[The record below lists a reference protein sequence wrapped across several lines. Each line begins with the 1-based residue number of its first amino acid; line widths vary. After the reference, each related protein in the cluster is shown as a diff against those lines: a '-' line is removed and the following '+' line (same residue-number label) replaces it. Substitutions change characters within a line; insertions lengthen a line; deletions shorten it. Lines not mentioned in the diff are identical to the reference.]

1 MVGSKLKAKRC
12 ISRNCTTS
20 LYSAIKT
27 ENHKC
32 FPVLCFVYTMEIEH
46 AYRKLIRKIINNEI
60 TDSKSLNKAKKKIAK
75 ICGLN
80 KIPSNADV
88 LTFCNDD
95 EKTAVLHMV
104 QKKPVRTISG
114 VAVIAAMTSPA
125 PCPHGKCM
133 PCPGGPDTPFKSA
146 QSYMGSEPASLR
158 AVEHNYHPYKQVAAR
173 IRQLRIIGHPVDK
186 AELIVMGGT
195 FTARDTSYQQWF
207 VKECFAALND
217 CGKPENNR
225 SNLSLLELQRINETA
240 GIRNVGMTIETRPDY
255 SKEKHIDGI
264 LKLGATKVELG
275 VQTTDNTILKNINR
289 GHTVEDTIQANTLL
303 RDSCFKVGFH
313 IMPGLPGTTPAN
325 DLQVFKKLFENSDF
339 MPDYLKIYPTLVT
352 EGTELEKLWRAGDY
366 TPLENEVAVELI
378 AQIKSILPMYVRLQR
393 VQRDIPVQQI
403 LAGVTKSHIRQLA
416 AKRLAEMGKSCQCI
430 RCREVGHQQ
439 LKGRYPVSVT
449 QQILTYPACGGIEH
463 FISYEDVIHK
473 IVIGFVRLRFPHQ
486 THRSELENAALIR
499 ELHVYGKLVPVGTKD
514 KEAWQHQGYGE
525 KLLHTAEETAQDAGY
540 KKIAIISGIGA
551 REYYHKLGYER
562 EGCYMIKRL

>member
-1 MVGSKLKAKRC
+1 
-12 ISRNCTTS
+12 
-20 LYSAIKT
+20 
-27 ENHKC
+27 
-32 FPVLCFVYTMEIEH
+32 MEAEH

-60 TDSKSLNKAKKKIAK
+60 TDPKSLAAEKKKIAK

-80 KIPSNADV
+80 KIPSNADI
-88 LTFCNDD
+88 LTFCNDY
-95 EKTAVLHMV
+95 ERAAALSML

-114 VAVIAAMTSPA
+114 VAVIATMTSPA
-125 PCPHGKCM
+125 PCPHGKCI

-173 IRQLRIIGHPVDK
+173 VRQLQIIGHPVNK
-186 AELIVMGGT
+186 AELIIMGGT
-195 FTARDTSYQQWF
+195 FTARDPSYQQWF
-207 VKECFAALND
+207 IKECFAALND
-217 CGKPENNR
+217 YGKPENNSSDR
-225 SNLSLLELQRINETA
+225 SLLELQRENETA
-240 GIRNVGMTIETRPDY
+240 LVRNVGMTIETRPDY
-255 SKEKHIDGI
+255 SKEKHIDEI

-275 VQTTDNTILKNINR
+275 VQTTDNKILENINR

-313 IMPGLPGTTPAN
+313 IMPGLPGTTIES
-325 DLQVFKKLFENSDF
+325 DLNVFKKLFENPDF

-366 TPLENEVAVELI
+366 TPLENEAAVELI
-378 AQIKSILPMYVRLQR
+378 AQVKSILPMYVRLQR

-416 AKRLAEMGKSCQCI
+416 AKRLADMGKSCQCI

-439 LKGRYPVSVT
+439 LKGRSPGEVI
-449 QQILTYPACGGIEH
+449 QQIHTYRACGSIEH
-463 FISYEDVIHK
+463 FISYEDITQK
-473 IVIGFVRLRFPHQ
+473 IVIGFVRLRFPYHTHQ
-486 THRSELENAALIR
+486 NELENAALIR

-540 KKIAIISGIGA
+540 KKIAIISGVGV
-551 REYYHKLGYER
+551 REYYRKLGYGQ
-562 EGCYMIKRL
+562 EGCYMINRL